1 MSHFEAHLQNS
12 KQNFESGLSKKL
24 KLRPGHSWSTLYI
37 GLPTGLQYWASLKSV
52 GSGRFVSNFMPLSDA
67 LAESLF
73 RPDLKDVK
81 VTWTK
86 DLSKDDNH

>member
-1 MSHFEAHLQNS
+1 
-12 KQNFESGLSKKL
+12 
-24 KLRPGHSWSTLYI
+24 
-37 GLPTGLQYWASLKSV
+37 
-52 GSGRFVSNFMPLSDA
+52 MPLSDA